1 MVFVRRYCR
10 FLALPMAA
18 LMFAVSM
25 PLGAARA
32 ALVSTDQVV
41 EKSQVEAD
49 RARIAAL
56 ITREDVQRQLRAQG
70 VDPDEAL
77 ARVAALSDDEVR
89 RIADRIDAM
98 PAGQDALGTLI
109 AVALIVFIVL
119 LITDL
124 MGVTDVFPFV
134 QSAKTR

>member
-1 MVFVRRYCR
+1 MFFIRRYCR

-41 EKSQVEAD
+41 EKSAVEAD
-49 RARIAAL
+49 RMRIAAL
-56 ITREDVQRQLRAQG
+56 MTREDVQSQLRAQG

-77 ARVAALSDDEVR
+77 ARVAALSDAEVR
-89 RIADRIDAM
+89 LIADRIDAM

-109 AVALIVFIVL
+109 GVALVVFIIL
-119 LITDL
+119 LVTDL
-124 MGVTDVFPFV
+124 MGVTDIFPFIKKG
-134 QSAKTR
+134 S